1 MIWKPYRVKRQ
12 NRDKKLSQFQAK
24 KVPNRGQNHPVFERL
39 TKPGSFGNKGGN
51 TIF

>member
-1 MIWKPYRVKRQ
+1 M
-12 NRDKKLSQFQAK
+12 NKKAYSSPLIGLRASWQAK